1 MLILTYTIRQA
12 SHTISLA
19 GFIITFA
26 GAVLFSTKAIF
37 VKLAFAGTTADAL
50 SLLTLR
56 MIFALPFYLA
66 VAFVYGQ
73 KKENVKINR
82 REWVYVILLGLFGY
96 YFSSLLDFTG
106 LQYISAGLERLILFL
121 YPTFAVLINVFL
133 FKQQIS
139 KRQIVA
145 LLLTYAGIAYA
156 FYGEVQL
163 DEVNPNLYW
172 GSFLVFLCA
181 VTYSI
186 YIAGSG
192 KVIPLV
198 GSAKFTA
205 YAMLAATTGIF
216 IHFALR
222 GNFNQLNSGS
232 GLWWYGLLL
241 GIVATVLPSFMI
253 SYGMKKIGSNNVAI
267 ISGIGPVST
276 IIQAHL
282 VLGEKI
288 FFEQLAGTALVIIGV
303 LLIGWKAGS
312 KV

>member
-1 MLILTYTIRQA
+1 M
-12 SHTISLA
+12 
-19 GFIITFA
+19 
-26 GAVLFSTKAIF
+26 LFSTKAIF
-37 VKLAFAGTTADAL
+37 VKLAFAGTAADAL

-56 MIFALPFYLA
+56 MIFALPFYLV

-73 KKENVKINR
+73 KKENIKINR

-156 FYGEVQL
+156 FYGELKL
-163 DEVNPNLYW
+163 DEVNPNFYW

-181 VTYSI
+181 ITYSI

-198 GSAKFTA
+198 GAAKFTA

-222 GNFNQLNSGS
+222 GNFDQLNSGS

-241 GIVATVLPSFMI
+241 GVVATVLPSFMI
-253 SYGMKKIGSNNVAI
+253 SYGMKNIGSNNVAI

-276 IIQAHL
+276 IIQAHF
-282 VLGEKI
+282 VLGENI
-288 FFEQLAGTALVIIGV
+288 FFEQLIGTALVVFGV
-303 LLIGWKAGS
+303 LLIGWKAA
-312 KV
+312 K

>member
-1 MLILTYTIRQA
+1 
-12 SHTISLA
+12 
-19 GFIITFA
+19 
-26 GAVLFSTKAIF
+26 
-37 VKLAFAGTTADAL
+37 
-50 SLLTLR
+50 
-56 MIFALPFYLA
+56 MIFALPFYLV

-96 YFSSLLDFTG
+96 YFSSFLDFTG

-156 FYGEVQL
+156 FYGELKL
-163 DEVNPNLYW
+163 DEINPNFYW

-181 VTYSI
+181 ITYSI

-198 GSAKFTA
+198 GAAKFTA

-222 GNFNQLNSGS
+222 GNFDQLNSGS

-241 GIVATVLPSFMI
+241 GVVATVLPSFMI

-276 IIQAHL
+276 IIQAHF
-282 VLGEKI
+282 VLGENI
-288 FFEQLAGTALVIIGV
+288 FFEQLVGTALVVFGV
-303 LLIGWKAGS
+303 LLIGWKAA
-312 KV
+312 K